1 MLDFLDKESQSEFE
15 IILDLFNKKKIIDSE
30 LKLKKLILKYP
41 DKFIL
46 ENFLINLIVCL
57 IQ

>member
-30 LKLKKLILKYP
+30 LKL
-41 DKFIL
+41 
-46 ENFLINLIVCL
+46 
-57 IQ
+57 